1 MPPTMSSWLG
11 STQGTSQLDAPLEI
25 QRPND
30 FRSDRTSVSNTPIR
44 LETHSLD
51 LDWDRLRDYEQ
62 PPPKSKKRQ
71 ATSYVWKYGWRLYKP
86 EDGLEYWVNTSN
98 RAI

>member
-1 MPPTMSSWLG
+1 MDDDMFDVFEGGPSKDT
-11 STQGTSQLDAPLEI
+11 APK
-25 QRPND
+25 
-30 FRSDRTSVSNTPIR
+30 
-44 LETHSLD
+44 
-51 LDWDRLRDYEQ
+51 
-62 PPPKSKKRQ
+62 KSKKRQ